1 MPKQPGVE
9 ARAAAARAVD
19 AVLSNRGNLD
29 QALSTSELAGR
40 DRALCRALAFGA
52 LRTHERNRWLLSQL
66 LDKPMRKRE
75 RVIEALLS
83 VALFA
88 LTESERP
95 DYAVVSVSVDA
106 AKALGQPRLSG
117 LVNAILR
124 RFLRERETLL
134 AKAQEH
140 EPARWQHPQWL
151 IDAIRQDWPDDW
163 QRILKAANEQ
173 PPMWLRVNQQKL
185 SRAAWLA
192 KLPPGMETAAVPD
205 APAHAVCL
213 TEPVSVDDLP
223 GFAAGEVS
231 VQDAAAQFAAD
242 LLAPAAGMTILD
254 ACAAPGGK
262 TCHLLEST
270 PQAGELVALDVSA
283 KRLMRVTE
291 NLARLGLAATV
302 VTGDLLSPADWAGA
316 RRFDRI
322 LLDAPCSATGV
333 IRRHPD
339 IRFLRK
345 PEGIAEFAATQ
356 LKMLQAAWSLLKP
369 GGRLL
374 YATCSLLRAEN
385 EVVINGFLTVTPT
398 ATACDP
404 GSEVL
409 ARTAVQAG
417 SGWQL
422 LPGAAA
428 TDGFYY
434 ALMQKAS

>member
-1 MPKQPGVE
+1 
-9 ARAAAARAVD
+9 
-19 AVLSNRGNLD
+19 
-29 QALSTSELAGR
+29 
-40 DRALCRALAFGA
+40 
-52 LRTHERNRWLLSQL
+52 
-66 LDKPMRKRE
+66 
-75 RVIEALLS
+75 
-83 VALFA
+83 
-88 LTESERP
+88 
-95 DYAVVSVSVDA
+95 
-106 AKALGQPRLSG
+106 
-117 LVNAILR
+117 
-124 RFLRERETLL
+124 
-134 AKAQEH
+134 
-140 EPARWQHPQWL
+140 
-151 IDAIRQDWPDDW
+151 
-163 QRILKAANEQ
+163 
-173 PPMWLRVNQQKL
+173 
-185 SRAAWLA
+185 
-192 KLPPGMETAAVPD
+192 
-205 APAHAVCL
+205 
-213 TEPVSVDDLP
+213 
-223 GFAAGEVS
+223 
-231 VQDAAAQFAAD
+231 
-242 LLAPAAGMTILD
+242 MTILD